1 MQSNE
6 IRRRFLDYF
15 GERGHRFYASS
26 SLIPYNDPTVLL
38 TTAGMQQFIT
48 YFTGE
53 EKPPSP
59 RAVSA
64 QKCFRTQD
72 IEEVGDPSH
81 LTFFEMMGNFSFGDY
96 FKKEAVEYAWE
107 FLTVELG
114 LPPERLWITIFE
126 GDADAPEDIEAK
138 EFWMSVGVPEE
149 KIFGLPKSENWWG
162 PPGDSGP
169 CGPCSEVY
177 YDYGEE
183 YGLGDPLADPKYG
196 PGGDEGD
203 PRFLEIWNLV
213 FNQYEQRKD
222 GSLVPLTKTGI
233 DTGLGLERTT
243 AVVQGVHSVY
253 ETDLYAPIF
262 ERARE
267 VGGIELGQSAA
278 VDRALYILADHARA
292 IAFLIADGV
301 RPGNQGREHV
311 LRRIIR
317 RAALQAYVRL
327 SMTPEQLAAVSL
339 TVVDY
344 VGDFYEELREAR
356 DDIER
361 IVTGEA
367 ARFAEIYV
375 SGMELLKKEIAEIGG
390 GEMPQ
395 TVGGAPIRP
404 NFGSLPELPGEIAFL
419 LHDTYGFPVEVTRE
433 VLAESEFD
441 VSLDEAGFEAAMD
454 AQRRRAR
461 EAAQGYDRAVAAFGG
476 QEVRSRFV
484 GYERERVETRIV
496 ALEDSPEAP
505 GEVSVVLAENPF
517 YATGGGQVADEGW
530 ISSEDGQLE
539 VFDVVPAGGYQVL
552 RARVERD
559 GFAVGDAVTASINRV
574 RRQQIEANHTA
585 THILHW
591 ALRAELGQDVVQ
603 AGSYVGP
610 DRLRFDYRYGEKVGE
625 EQTRRVQEQ
634 CLLKVTENQPVRY
647 YTTTL
652 EEARDLGAMMLFGEK
667 YGDLVRV
674 VEVDG
679 FSREL
684 CGGTHVRGTAEVG
697 AFKVISNRKHGADLY
712 RIEVVTGRE
721 ALFYLTETA
730 EKTEALAGSLRVPV
744 EGLSEAVDNLRR
756 EAREGRDAARQ
767 EALQQGLGEVGAL
780 VEGAE
785 QVDGAR
791 VVTGQVV
798 AADVKGL
805 RQISDDVKN
814 RLGGPSAVVL
824 AAALDG
830 KAVLIANLHPE
841 VSGKVRAG
849 DIVREVSEVLG
860 GGGGGGA
867 TMAQAGGGN
876 LEAIPD
882 ALARA
887 REILGRNLSGTG

>member
-1 MQSNE
+1 MQSSE
-6 IRRRFLDYF
+6 IRRRFLDFF
-15 GERGHRFYASS
+15 GERGHRFYPSS

-53 EKPPSP
+53 DRPPSP

-114 LPPERLWITIFE
+114 LAPEKLWITIFE
-126 GDADAPEDIEAK
+126 GDEDAPEDVEAR

-169 CGPCSEVY
+169 CGPCSEIY

-183 YGLGDPLADPKYG
+183 HGSGDPLADPKYG

-213 FNQYEQRKD
+213 FNQYEQRRD
-222 GSLVPLTKTGI
+222 GTLVPLAQTGV
-233 DTGLGLERTT
+233 DTGMGLERTT
-243 AVVQGVHSVY
+243 AAVQNVFYVY
-253 ETDLYAPIF
+253 ETDVYAPAF
-262 ERARE
+262 EKVKE
-267 VGGIELGQSAA
+267 FTGISIGDSGAT
-278 VDRALYILADHARA
+278 DRALRIVADHTRGS
-292 IAFLIADGV
+292 AFLISDGV
-301 RPGNQGREHV
+301 RPGNQRREYV
-311 LRRIIR
+311 LRRVIR

-327 SMTPEQLAAVSL
+327 GMTPEQLAAVAL
-339 TVVDY
+339 AVVDY
-344 VGDFYEELREAR
+344 MGDFYEELRGAR
-356 DDIER
+356 EDIGR
-361 IVTGEA
+361 IVTEEA
-367 ARFAEIYV
+367 ARFAEIYE
-375 SGMELLKKEIAEIGG
+375 SGKELLESELSRLEGG
-390 GEMPQ
+390 
-395 TVGGAPIRP
+395 
-404 NFGSLPELPGEIAFL
+404 NFPGDVAFT

-433 VLAESEFD
+433 VLAERG
-441 VSLDEAGFEAAMD
+441 VSLDEAGYEASMD
-454 AQRRRAR
+454 AQRQRAR
-461 EAAQGYDRAVAAFGG
+461 EATQGYDRVVAAFGG

-496 ALEDSPEAP
+496 ALEDSPETP

-530 ISSEDGQLE
+530 IASEGSQLE

-610 DRLRFDYRYGEKVGE
+610 DRLRFDYRYGGRVTDD
-625 EQTRRVQEQ
+625 QIRRVQEQ
-634 CLLKVTENQPVRY
+634 CLYKITENQPVRY
-647 YTTTL
+647 FTTTL
-652 EEARDLGAMMLFGEK
+652 EEARELGAMMLFGEK

-697 AFKVISNRKHGADLY
+697 AFKVVSNRKHGADLY

-730 EKTEALAGSLRVPV
+730 ERAEALAASLRVPV
-744 EGLSEAVDNLRR
+744 DGLSDAVDNLRR
-756 EAREGRDAARQ
+756 EAREGREAARK
-767 EALQQGLGEVGAL
+767 EALEQGLGEVGAL

-785 QVDGAR
+785 RVDGAR

-830 KAVLIANLHPE
+830 KAVLIANLHPD

>member
-1 MQSNE
+1 MQSSE
-6 IRRRFLDYF
+6 IRSRFLNF
-15 GERGHRFYASS
+15 FEERGHRRYPSS

-53 EKPPSP
+53 DKPPSP

-126 GDADAPEDIEAK
+126 GDEDAPEDLEAK

-162 PPGDSGP
+162 PPGESGP
-169 CGPCSEVY
+169 CGPCSEIY

-183 YGLGDPLADPKYG
+183 YGLGDPLVDPKYG

-222 GSLVPLTKTGI
+222 GTLVPLAKTGV

-243 AVVQGVHSVY
+243 AVVQGVRYVY
-253 ETDLYAPIF
+253 DTDLYAPAF
-262 ERARE
+262 EKIERFT
-267 VGGIELGQSAA
+267 GISIGDSEAT
-278 VDRALYILADHARA
+278 DRALRIVADHTRS
-292 IAFLIADGV
+292 IAFMIADGV
-301 RPGNQGREHV
+301 RPGNQRREYV
-311 LRRIIR
+311 LRRVTR
-317 RAALQAYVRL
+317 RAALQAYSRL
-327 SMTPEQLAAVSL
+327 GMTPEQLAAVA
-339 TVVDY
+339 VGVADY
-344 VGDFYEELREAR
+344 MGDFYGELREAR

-361 IVTGEA
+361 IVREEA
-367 ARFAEIYV
+367 ARFVEIYE
-375 SGMELLKKEIAEIGG
+375 SGKELLESELSRLGG
-390 GEMPQ
+390 G
-395 TVGGAPIRP
+395 
-404 NFGSLPELPGEIAFL
+404 NFPGDVAFT

-433 VLAESEFD
+433 VLAERG
-441 VSLDEAGFEAAMD
+441 VSLDEAGYEAAMD
-454 AQRRRAR
+454 AQRSRAR
-461 EAAQGYDRAVAAFGG
+461 DAARGYDRAVAAFGG
-476 QEVRSRFV
+476 QEIRSRFV

-496 ALEDSPEAP
+496 AYEDSPEAP

-530 ISSEDGQLE
+530 ISSERGQLE

-559 GFAVGDAVTASINRV
+559 GFEVGDAVTASINRV

-610 DRLRFDYRYGEKVGE
+610 DRLRFDYRHNGRVGE
-625 EQTRRVQEQ
+625 EQIRRVQEQ
-634 CLLKVTENQPVRY
+634 CLLKITENQPVRY
-647 YTTTL
+647 FTTTL
-652 EEARDLGAMMLFGEK
+652 EEARELGAMMLFGEK

-730 EKTEALAGSLRVPV
+730 ERTEGLAASLRVPV
-744 EGLSEAVDNLRR
+744 EGLPEAVDALRR
-756 EAREGRDAARQ
+756 EARQGREAARKG
-767 EALQQGLGEVGAL
+767 ALEQGLGEVGAL

-785 QVDGAR
+785 RVDGAR

-824 AAALDG
+824 AADLDG

-841 VSGKVRAG
+841 VGGRVRAG

-887 REILGRNLSGTG
+887 REILGRTLSGTG

>member
-1 MQSNE
+1 MLSSE
-6 IRRRFLDYF
+6 IRRRYLDF
-15 GERGHRFYASS
+15 FAQRGHTNVPSAS
-26 SLIPYNDPTVLL
+26 LVPHNDPTVLL
-38 TTAGMQQFIT
+38 TTGGVQQFIP
-48 YFTGE
+48 YFLGQD
-53 EKPPSP
+53 KPPNT
-59 RAVSA
+59 RLMSA
-64 QKCFRTQD
+64 QKCFRTVD
-72 IEEVGDPSH
+72 IENVGDRHH

-96 FKKEAVEYAWE
+96 YKREAIGWAWE

-114 LPPERLWITIFE
+114 IPPERLWITIFE
-126 GDADAPEDIEAK
+126 GDEDAPEDLEAK
-138 EFWMSVGVPEE
+138 EFWMEVGVPEE

-169 CGPCSEVY
+169 CGPCSEIY

-183 YGLGDPLADPKYG
+183 YGLGDPLQDPRYG
-196 PGGDEGD
+196 PGNDEGD

-213 FNQYEQRKD
+213 FNQYEQLKD
-222 GSLVPLTKTGI
+222 GSFVPLGRTGI
-233 DTGLGLERTT
+233 DTGMGLERTA
-243 AVVQGVHSVY
+243 AVMQGVRYVY
-253 ETDLYAPIF
+253 DTDLYAPVF
-262 ERARE
+262 EKVKE
-267 VGGIELGQSAA
+267 YTGVSIGDSETT
-278 VDRALYILADHARA
+278 DRALRILADHARGM
-292 IAFLIADGV
+292 AFLVADGV
-301 RPGNQGREHV
+301 RPGNHQREYV

-317 RAALQAYVRL
+317 RAMLQAYSRL
-327 SMTPEQLAAVSL
+327 GMTPEQLAGLAE
-339 TVVDY
+339 TIVDY
-344 VGDFYEELREAR
+344 MGDFYGELREAR
-356 DDIER
+356 DEIR
-361 IVTGEA
+361 RTVTAEA
-367 ARFAEIYV
+367 ARFVEIYD
-375 SGMELLKKEIAEIGG
+375 SGMELLETELSRMEGG
-390 GEMPQ
+390 
-395 TVGGAPIRP
+395 
-404 NFGSLPELPGEIAFL
+404 NFPGDVAFM

-433 VLAESEFD
+433 VLAERG
-441 VSLDEAGFEAAMD
+441 VSLDEAGYEAAMD

-461 EAAQGYDRAVAAFGG
+461 EATQGYDRVVAAFGG
-476 QEVRSRFV
+476 QEVKSRFV
-484 GYERERVETRIV
+484 GYEREQVETRIV
-496 ALEDSPEAP
+496 AYEDSPETP

-530 ISSEDGQLE
+530 ISSGDGQLE

-552 RARVERD
+552 RARVER
-559 GFAVGDAVTASINRV
+559 GRFQVGDSVTASINRV

-591 ALRAELGQDVVQ
+591 ALRAELGQEVVQ

-610 DRLRFDYRYGEKVGE
+610 DRLRFDYRYGGRVSEG
-625 EQTRRVQEQ
+625 QIRRVQEQ
-634 CLLKVTENQPVRY
+634 CLLKITENQPVRY

-652 EEARDLGAMMLFGEK
+652 DEARELGAMMLFGEK

-674 VEVDG
+674 VEIDG

-697 AFKVISNRKHGADLY
+697 AFKVVSNRKHGADLY

-730 EKTEALAGSLRVPV
+730 ETTEAVAESLRVPV
-744 EGLSEAVDNLRR
+744 EDLPVAVDRLRN
-756 EAREGRDAARQ
+756 EAREGREAARQ
-767 EALQQGLGEVGAL
+767 EALKQGLGEVGTL

-805 RQISDDVKN
+805 RQISDDIKN

-876 LEAIPD
+876 LDAIPD

-887 REILGRNLSGTG
+887 REILDRSLSGTG